1 MVAVVG
7 SLEVRKKTREPH
19 AESHHRPEPAA
30 GKARPSGTLLQ
41 RPTRVPARAGSGG
54 DSPRAFVR
62 RPCAITLVIVPLLHG
77 VALAADPQTDAQPQN
92 LGFAANPRAASGFLG
107 TGLLGREL
115 GFSSQSGISI
125 GGILVGSSNWLI
137 SGGVKPDSTSG
148 TIALGLHASVDT
160 EKAFGLRGGE
170 FGAQFGAWAGQG
182 DVNGDAGTV
191 QLYNSVAI
199 GPPFNRDELL
209 QLWWRQK
216 VFNDKVIF
224 KVGKI
229 NSSGDFGSVLS
240 PVPLS
245 EPNLR
250 DWTIS
255 GLLMVPPAENPTLFG
270 RLPSL
275 PNTAYGAEVT
285 IAPTKQFYISYGI
298 FDGNAARGVQTGLY
312 AGPHVNK
319 YKFNIGEIGYDWRL
333 GSQGKPGLAGIGVW
347 GQTGQL
353 LTPNLTFEN
362 GATGFYA
369 FANQHLWYRHPG
381 KDPSGVIAYAQ
392 YGYTNSKSAEM
403 TQHVGFG
410 LTGAGL
416 VPGRPADSMGVGVA
430 WSRLNSSPFAGAFF
444 SPNVTSASTALRN
457 SELISQ
463 IYYQAVLI
471 QFPWTLVVG
480 TAYTYIPTPGE
491 RPDLPAAHALTVQV
505 GALF

>member
-1 MVAVVG
+1 LLAVVG
-7 SLEVRKKTREPH
+7 SLEVRKNTREPH

-30 GKARPSGTLLQ
+30 GKATPPGTLPQ
-41 RPTRVPARAGSGG
+41 PPTRVPARAGSGG
-54 DSPRAFVR
+54 DSPRASVR
-62 RPCAITLVIVPLLHG
+62 RLCARTLVIVPLLHG

-107 TGLLGREL
+107 SGLLGREL
-115 GFSSQSGISI
+115 GFSAQSGISI
-125 GGILVGSSNWLI
+125 GGILVGSGNWLI

-148 TIALGLHASVDT
+148 TMALGLHASVDT
-160 EKAFGLRGGE
+160 EKAFGLPGGE

-199 GPPFNRDELL
+199 APPFDREELL

-216 VFNDKVIF
+216 FLHDKVIF

-229 NSSGDFGSVLS
+229 NASGDFGSVLS
-240 PVPLS
+240 PVPVS

-255 GLLMVPPAENPTLFG
+255 GLLMVPPAENPTLYG

-285 IAPTKQFYISYGI
+285 IAPTKQLYISYGI
-298 FDGNAARGVQTGLY
+298 FDGNNARGVQTGLY
-312 AGPHVNK
+312 AGPRVNT

-347 GQTGQL
+347 GQTGKL

-369 FANQHLWYRHPG
+369 FSNQRLWYRHPG
-381 KDPSGVIAYAQ
+381 KDPSGIIAYAQ
-392 YGYTNSKSAEM
+392 YGYTNSKSSEV
-403 TQHVGFG
+403 TQYVGFG
-410 LTGAGL
+410 LTGVGL
-416 VPGRPADSMGVGVA
+416 VPGRPTDSMGVGLA
-430 WSRLNSSPFAGAFF
+430 KSRLNSSPLAGAFF
-444 SPNVTSASTALRN
+444 SPNVTSASTALRHG
-457 SELISQ
+457 ELMSQ
-463 IYYQAVLI
+463 IYYQAVLV
-471 QFPWTLVVG
+471 QAPWTLVVD
-480 TAYTYIPTPGE
+480 TAYSYIPTPGE
-491 RPDLPAAHALTVQV
+491 RPNLPAAHALTVQV
-505 GALF
+505 IALF